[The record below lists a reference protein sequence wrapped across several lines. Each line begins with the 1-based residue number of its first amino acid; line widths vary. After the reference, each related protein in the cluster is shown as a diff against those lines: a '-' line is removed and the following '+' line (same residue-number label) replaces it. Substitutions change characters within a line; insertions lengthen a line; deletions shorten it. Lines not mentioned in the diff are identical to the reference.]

1 MSVRRW
7 ICFHAVVC
15 AVLLGSALLLAL
27 PWESDAAVRV
37 CGNAVVTVLLLSVV
51 AAPASVALTVAGWRR
66 MRGDRRRFLL
76 LLAPM
81 LYAAAWT
88 ATVCVFAVCTGGV

>member
-27 PWESDAAVRV
+27 PWESEAAVRM
-37 CGNAVVTVLLLSVV
+37 CGNIAASVLLLSTV
-51 AAPASVALTVAGWRR
+51 AAPASVAASVAGWRR
-66 MRGDRRRFLL
+66 MRRVGNRFLFL
-76 LLAPM
+76 LTPIIC
-81 LYAAAWT
+81 AAGWMGTLCAFMT
-88 ATVCVFAVCTGGV
+88 RTGGV